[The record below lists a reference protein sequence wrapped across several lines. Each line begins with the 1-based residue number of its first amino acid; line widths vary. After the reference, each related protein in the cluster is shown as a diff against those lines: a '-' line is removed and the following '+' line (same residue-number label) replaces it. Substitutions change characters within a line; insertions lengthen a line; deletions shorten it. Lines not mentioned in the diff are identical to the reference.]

1 MSQIKLD
8 FNADNVPWQC
18 DLDQVLCIYIY
29 VCMYVYVHIY
39 ISSWGNLEL
48 QAVDSTYLS
57 HKVVTLED
65 ALNTILDKYQLL
77 LLCYNERS
85 NRGRNTVQWTFQTSR
100 PSFLKNMQSGMQQ
113 LAHGHTAS
121 NWQLNWK
128 LSIPKAELK
137 SLPSLAMAVSK
148 VCPERIK

>member
-1 MSQIKLD
+1 MTCVITLSKYFRYRMGDVAKQHKKKINKNNMELSQIKLD
-8 FNADNVPWQC
+8 FSADKVPWQR

-29 VCMYVYVHIY
+29 VCVYVYVYIY

-48 QAVDSTYLS
+48 QAVDSTCLS

-85 NRGRNTVQWTFQTSR
+85 NRGRNTVQWTFQTSC
-100 PSFLKNMQSGMQQ
+100 PSFLTNTQ
-113 LAHGHTAS
+113 
-121 NWQLNWK
+121 NEECNN
-128 LSIPKAELK
+128 
-137 SLPSLAMAVSK
+137 
-148 VCPERIK
+148 CPWARS